1 MLSRVAENLYWMA
14 RYLERTEDTARL
26 INTITT
32 VVLDMPHGTA
42 FGWNMLVKA
51 AGLDQLFSK
60 YYDNAHEDSIM
71 RFLIQ
76 DERNP
81 SSIMSCIHLARE
93 NTRTFREVLPW
104 EAWEGING
112 MYLYARAHLRADMS
126 RSARFEVL
134 NAIIYQRQT
143 LVGLLAGSMSRDV
156 AYQFLRLGRNV
167 ERADMTS
174 RIIDVTTA
182 VLLPRNAEPATAY
195 LNLLWLSVLR
205 SLSAYQMYR
214 RHVAVQV
221 RPEQALDFLF
231 NDAHFPRTI
240 THCMD
245 EVGEC
250 LSMLPKNT
258 DALRALRSVRRHLRN
273 ADLTELVVGGL
284 HEFMDEIQAD
294 LAALH
299 DALSQQYFYF
309 YRSNAEPPTAMAAGS
324 SQA

>member
-26 INTITT
+26 INAITT
-32 VVLDMPHGTA
+32 VVLDMPQGTA

-51 AGLDQLFSK
+51 AGLDELFSK
-60 YYDNAHEDSIM
+60 HYDHAHEDNIM
-71 RFLIQ
+71 RFLIL
-76 DERNP
+76 DECNP

-104 EAWEGING
+104 EAWEAINSL
-112 MYLYARAHLRADMS
+112 YLYARANLRSNMS

-134 NAIIYQRQT
+134 NAIVYRRQA

-182 VLLPRNAEPATAY
+182 VLLPRNDEPGTAY

-221 RPEQALDFLF
+221 RPEQALNFLF

-245 EVGEC
+245 EVNEC
-250 LSMLPKNT
+250 LSTLPKNT
-258 DALRALRSVRRHLRN
+258 DALRALRSVRRRLRA
-273 ADLTELVVGGL
+273 ADLTELVREGL

-294 LAALH
+294 LAELH
-299 DALSQQYFYF
+299 DALSQRYFYF
-309 YRSNAEPPTAMAAGS
+309 YRSNAEPPAAMVAGS
-324 SQA
+324 SQS

>member
-26 INTITT
+26 INATT
-32 VVLDMPHGTA
+32 AVVLDMPQGTA
-42 FGWNMLVKA
+42 FGWEMLVKA
-51 AGLDQLFSK
+51 AGLDELFSK
-60 YYDNAHEDSIM
+60 HYGHAYEDNIM

-81 SSIMSCIHLARE
+81 SSIMSCIRLARE

-104 EAWEGING
+104 EAWEWINEL
-112 MYLYARAHLRADMS
+112 YLYAREHLKADMS
-126 RSARFEVL
+126 RSTRFAVL
-134 NAIIYQRQT
+134 NAIIYRRQA

-156 AYQFLRLGRNV
+156 AYQFLRLGRNI

-182 VLLPRNAEPATAY
+182 VLLPRNDEPGLAY

-231 NDAHFPRTI
+231 NDSHFPRTI
-240 THCMD
+240 THCID
-245 EVGEC
+245 ELGEC
-250 LSMLPKNT
+250 LSMLPKNS
-258 DALRALRSVRRHLRN
+258 DALRVLRSVQRRLHN
-273 ADLTELVVGGL
+273 ADLTQLVQGGL
-284 HEFMDEIQAD
+284 HEFMDAIQTD
-294 LAALH
+294 LATLH

-309 YRSNAEPPTAMAAGS
+309 YRSQSQQQVTEAKAAG
-324 SQA
+324 QG